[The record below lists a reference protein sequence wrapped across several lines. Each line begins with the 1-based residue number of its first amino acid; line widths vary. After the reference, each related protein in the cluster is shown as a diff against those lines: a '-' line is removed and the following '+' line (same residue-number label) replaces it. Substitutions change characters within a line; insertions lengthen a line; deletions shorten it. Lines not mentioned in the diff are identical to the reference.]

1 MRAALLAFLGV
12 LVSTGAL
19 ANDVL
24 SRVQHSGTLRLG
36 FRSDAPPYSFRAAGG
51 TPAGYMVDICR
62 EIADNVKKATKA
74 AQLKVEF
81 VEVTAAERL
90 EAVRDRK
97 VDLLCDPTSVTMAR
111 REIVDFSLPTI
122 IDGASLLYRA
132 DGPSN
137 LADFDGKRIGVLH
150 GTTSE
155 ETLKATL
162 WQFDVKAEIV
172 SKRTHEDG
180 IAALTEKRIDAYF
193 GDRGILAH
201 YLRGSRR
208 PGNLKLESQYY
219 TFETYAVALPRE
231 DARLRLLVDA
241 TLADLYRSHSVRR
254 IFAHSFG
261 NVAPDEFVRAL
272 YVIHGVPK

>member
-1 MRAALLAFLGV
+1 MRVAWAALLGA

-19 ANDVL
+19 ANDTL
-24 SRVQHSGTLRLG
+24 SRIQHSNTLRLG
-36 FRSDAPPYSFRAAGG
+36 FRGDAPPYSFRSTDGA
-51 TPAGYMVDICR
+51 PAGYMVDLCR
-62 EIADNVKKATKA
+62 EIAQNVKTVTGAP
-74 AQLKVEF
+74 QLRVEF

-97 VDLLCDPTSVTMAR
+97 VDILCDPTSVTMAR

-122 IDGASLLYRA
+122 IDGASLLYRV
-132 DGPSN
+132 DGPNN
-137 LADFDGKRIGVLH
+137 LSDFSGKRIGVLH

-172 SKRTHEDG
+172 HVKTHEEG
-180 IAALTEKRIDAYF
+180 IAALTDRKIDAYF

-201 YLRGSRR
+201 YLRASKR

-219 TFETYAVALPRE
+219 TFETYAVALPRNE
-231 DARLRLLVDA
+231 GRLRLVVDA
-241 TLADLYRSHSVRR
+241 TLADLYRSHNVRR
-254 IFAHSFG
+254 IFARSFG